1 LMFVAFL
8 PFPLVI
14 IGLIVHRKT
23 RVEKFGFGRWRTKI
37 WILLTASTLL
47 LLGSAFRAG
56 TSFKNPRPIQHPAWY
71 HAKWCFYFFDFTTE
85 IIVIYLYLL
94 LRVDRR
100 FYIPDG
106 SKSPGDYVREGGTEE
121 EKKKPESAHSTR
133 RILSEEEVFDDKEPE
148 YERGSNDVEKK
159 ARPGSS

>member
-1 LMFVAFL
+1 M
-8 PFPLVI
+8 
-14 IGLIVHRKT
+14 
-23 RVEKFGFGRWRTKI
+23 
-37 WILLTASTLL
+37 
-47 LLGSAFRAG
+47 
-56 TSFKNPRPIQHPAWY
+56 
-71 HAKWCFYFFDFTTE
+71 
-85 IIVIYLYLL
+85 
-94 LRVDRR
+94 DRR

-106 SKSPGDYVREGGTEE
+106 SKGPGDYVREGGTEE